1 MKKVLLLISFV
12 LFAVVSAFSQTATLS
27 YQAVVRDSHNKFVR
41 NTDVTVDV
49 SISVG
54 GTEKY
59 SETRTAHTN
68 QNGVVSFS
76 IGDDGTRPHRPDT
89 KHQLHVP
96 RLCHHFVWHGVW

>member
-1 MKKVLLLISFV
+1 MKKVLLFFAIV
-12 LFAVVSAFSQTATLS
+12 LLAMASAFAQTATLS

-76 IGDDGTRPHRPDT
+76 IGDDGRTSPA
-89 KHQLHVP
+89 
-96 RLCHHFVWHGVW
+96 